1 MLTAKARLHIQNHNE
16 PNGRAIIVGE
26 RAALKALSNAL
37 LKASQNALGLEQV
50 ELYTSDG
57 HKYEILVTCDASEEE
72 WQQLPVP
79 YDKKHDLNNL
89 QIIKTLDEIK
99 NTSISKK

>member
-26 RAALKALSNAL
+26 RAALKALGTAL
-37 LKASQNALGLEQV
+37 TKASNSVLGLEQV

-57 HKYEILVTCDASEEE
+57 HKYEILITCDASEEE
-72 WQQLPVP
+72 WRTLPVP
-79 YDKKHDLNNL
+79 YDKKHDLNEL
-89 QIIKTLDEIK
+89 QVVKMLDEIK
-99 NTSISKK
+99 NSK

>member
-26 RAALKALSNAL
+26 RAALKALGTAL
-37 LKASQNALGLEQV
+37 TKASNSVLGLEQV

-57 HKYEILVTCDASEEE
+57 HKYQILITCDASEEE
-72 WQQLPVP
+72 WQNLPAP
-79 YDKKHDLNNL
+79 YDDKHDLNNL
-89 QIIKTLDEIK
+89 EIIKTLD
-99 NTSISKK
+99 SFKK

>member
-26 RAALKALSNAL
+26 RAALKALGTAL
-37 LKASQNALGLEQV
+37 TKASNSVLGLEQV

-72 WQQLPVP
+72 WQTLPVP
-79 YDKKHDLNNL
+79 YDKKHDLNEL
-89 QIIKTLDEIK
+89 QVVKMLDEIK
-99 NTSISKK
+99 NTSTSKK

>member
-26 RAALKALSNAL
+26 RAALKALGTAL
-37 LKASQNALGLEQV
+37 TKAGNSVLGLEQV

-57 HKYEILVTCDASEEE
+57 HKYEVLITCDATEEE
-72 WQQLPVP
+72 WQELPVP
-79 YDKKHDLNNL
+79 YDKSHNLNKL
-89 QIIKTLDEIK
+89 KIVQTYDEIK
-99 NTSISKK
+99 KK

>member
-26 RAALKALSNAL
+26 RAALKALGTAL
-37 LKASQNALGLEQV
+37 TKASNSVLGLEQV

-57 HKYEILVTCDASEEE
+57 HKYQILVTCDASEEE

-79 YDKKHDLNNL
+79 YDKQHDLTKL
-89 QIIKTLDEIK
+89 QIIQTYDEIK
-99 NTSISKK
+99 NK

>member
-26 RAALKALSNAL
+26 RAALKALGTAL
-37 LKASQNALGLEQV
+37 TKASNSVLGLEQV

-57 HKYEILVTCDASEEE
+57 HKYEILITCDASEQE
-72 WQQLPVP
+72 WQTLPVP
-79 YDKKHDLNNL
+79 YDKSHDLNTL
-89 QIIKTLDEIK
+89 QVVKTLDEIK
-99 NTSISKK
+99 NSK